1 MNSGGQIGQC
11 DGVYL
16 QNIAGALSA
25 AGVPSGTTVH
35 LQGWYRDPPAPKQT
49 SLTNA
54 QVITAP

>member
-1 MNSGGQIGQC
+1 MNSGGQIGPC
-11 DGVYL
+11 NGVYL
-16 QNIAGALSA
+16 LDIAGTLSA
-25 AGVPSGTTVH
+25 DGVPSGTTVH